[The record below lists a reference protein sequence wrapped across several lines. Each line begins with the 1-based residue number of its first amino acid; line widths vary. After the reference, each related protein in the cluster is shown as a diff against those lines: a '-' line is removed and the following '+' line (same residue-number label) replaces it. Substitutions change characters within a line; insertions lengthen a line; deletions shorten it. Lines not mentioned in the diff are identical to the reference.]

1 MLSFKC
7 CSASL
12 SMLLAFGNPK
22 YLTCWFAINR
32 NPYTISFS
40 IHETSLLLLQ
50 IPCRPKTYRGR
61 YKFTFPPFLWILFDN
76 AWAGTGNDI
85 PKDPWAI
92 LELPVKLVDK
102 WSSKGHTIVSL
113 HFAISNV
120 SSSNGILQFNCLP
133 TDEIVRYKTSLICS
147 ISTYYELFNEPWL
160 SQQKPTRE
168 KPVQPPNS
176 VRIIVLRSP
185 PSNNW

>member
-92 LELPVKLVDK
+92 LELPAKLVDK
-102 WSSKGHTIVSL
+102 WRAKVTPLSRCT
-113 HFAISNV
+113 
-120 SSSNGILQFNCLP
+120 LQFQMFQVQMAFCNS
-133 TDEIVRYKTSLICS
+133 IVYPQTKLWGTKQVWSAVFPHITSYLM
-147 ISTYYELFNEPWL
+147 NPDWVN
-160 SQQKPTRE
+160 KNRRE
-168 KPVQPPNS
+168 KNQFN
-176 VRIIVLRSP
+176 RLTRYE
-185 PSNNW
+185 